1 MEVCQSSSRSHILLN
16 VLSISWESLFDNRVE
31 LNNTVKIK
39 FLSNEKELNVKLV
52 DYIINGTEIFDGV
65 Q

>member
-1 MEVCQSSSRSHILLN
+1 MEVCQSSSRSHILRN

>member
-1 MEVCQSSSRSHILLN
+1 MEVCQSSSRSHILRN

-31 LNNTVKIK
+31 LNSTVKIK

-52 DYIINGTEIFDGV
+52 DYIINGTEIIDGV

>member
-1 MEVCQSSSRSHILLN
+1 MEVCQSSSRSHILRN

-31 LNNTVKIK
+31 LNSTVKIK

>member
-1 MEVCQSSSRSHILLN
+1 MEVCQSSSRSHILRN

-52 DYIINGTEIFDGV
+52 DYIINGTEIIDGV